1 MEAIGEMMNAAVERV
16 YDGPEMKSMAA
27 QGVSDSQRAAI
38 ANNSFA
44 AFIDELELS
53 AATSDDYY
61 MKEFLRNYRVIKN
74 EEQQ

>member
-1 MEAIGEMMNAAVERV
+1 
-16 YDGPEMKSMAA
+16 MAA